1 MDNASISEL
10 VTFQIG
16 RGEFCVDIMAVR
28 EIRGWA
34 PATPLPFAPSYVKG
48 VINLRGAVLSII
60 DLSARLG
67 FDAVEPSARHV
78 IIVVQIG
85 DQLAG
90 LLVDAVTGILAVQS
104 SSILPAP
111 DIADQHARTLITG
124 VLAIDDRMINLVG
137 LQDILPQ
144 RMHEAA

>member
-1 MDNASISEL
+1 MDNASTSEL

-16 RGEFCVDIMAVR
+16 SGEFCVDIMAVR
-28 EIRGWA
+28 EIRGWT
-34 PATPLPFAPSYVKG
+34 PATPLPFAPPYVKG

-67 FDAVEPSARHV
+67 FDPVQPTPRHV

-85 DQLAG
+85 DQIAG

-111 DIADQHARTLITG
+111 DVADQHAQALTAG
-124 VLAIDDRMINLVG
+124 VLAIENRMINLVG
-137 LQDILPQ
+137 LQEILPQ
-144 RMHEAA
+144 RLLEAA